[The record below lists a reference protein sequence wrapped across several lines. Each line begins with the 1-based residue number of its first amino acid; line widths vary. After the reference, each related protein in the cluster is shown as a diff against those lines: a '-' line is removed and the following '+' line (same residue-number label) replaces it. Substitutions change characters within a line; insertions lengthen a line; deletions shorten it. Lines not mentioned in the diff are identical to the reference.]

1 MLVNERTFNNP
12 DFSTIPCI
20 NIAKEAAKGFIIYS
34 MLETV
39 RKIFNTHYTIN
50 PASPSVQEKEV
61 KGSLGVCK
69 AWAIKKTMY
78 RSKC

>member
-1 MLVNERTFNNP
+1 MKERSNL

-20 NIAKEAAKGFIIYS
+20 NIAEEATKGFIIYS
-34 MLETV
+34 MLETA

-50 PASPSVQEKEV
+50 PSSPSLQEKEV
-61 KGSLGVCK
+61 KGTLGVCK
-69 AWAIKKTMY
+69 AWAIWKTMY